1 MLMKKSQG
9 LFILAFFLSLYAL
22 TFVSALCESGQ
33 IDVNTAS
40 SSELDKIIGV
50 GNATALKIIATRPF
64 SSVDDLIRVS
74 GIGNV
79 TLSKMKAQGLVCVG
93 DEEDTVKEEIQE
105 ETNVT
110 EVKVIS
116 DLTNT
121 QTAAQP
127 ESKKAITLNPQ
138 VIKTAGTNGL
148 KKSPALWGFVV
159 FCVLIVVLFII
170 KAGKYKNEF
179 R

>member
-1 MLMKKSQG
+1 
-9 LFILAFFLSLYAL
+9 
-22 TFVSALCESGQ
+22 
-33 IDVNTAS
+33 
-40 SSELDKIIGV
+40 
-50 GNATALKIIATRPF
+50 
-64 SSVDDLIRVS
+64 
-74 GIGNV
+74 
-79 TLSKMKAQGLVCVG
+79 MKAQGLVCVG

-138 VIKTAGTNGL
+138 VIKSAGTNGL
-148 KKSPALWGFVV
+148 NNSPALWGFVV

>member
-9 LFILAFFLSLYAL
+9 FFILAFFLSLYAL

-40 SSELDKIIGV
+40 LSELDNLSGIGPTKAQAIIS
-50 GNATALKIIATRPF
+50 ARPF
-64 SSVDDLIRVS
+64 SSVNDLVRVS
-74 GIGNV
+74 GIKNA
-79 TLSKMKAQGLVCVG
+79 TLNSIKTQGLACVEN
-93 DEEDTVKEEIQE
+93 EENDNKEEINQTE
-105 ETNVT
+105 KNVVNETVSVPYTPPKT
-110 EVKVIS
+110 ETKETIN
-116 DLTNT
+116 LN
-121 QTAAQP
+121 P
-127 ESKKAITLNPQ
+127 LNPQ

-148 KKSPALWGFVV
+148 KKSPALWGFAV